1 MVTKDS
7 DFPKMRI
14 QVTPLGKPPR
24 PRGIREGKG
33 HLECSVG
40 RSR

>member
-7 DFPKMRI
+7 DFPKIRI
-14 QVTPLGKPPR
+14 QATPLGKPPR
-24 PRGIREGKG
+24 PTGICEGKG
-33 HLECSVG
+33 HLEYSVG